1 MALGASSFMLWLKFV
16 FISWTCWILVQSN
29 SVYVKFQDFWNKC
42 SFLFGQLWELEIRLC
57 GLEVGWAEVIRQT
70 VPFLLVCVPNLRGG
84 GWAGWAWSGIKC
96 CSSSK
101 IYVIL
106 IFHDH
111 SHYSEIFLAR
121 FWISFV
127 FNKAPLHLVFNKAAT
142 IVLNRISSLH
152 IVWFSHINIFVVTN
166 QMRDKTTW
174 KVNKRLVT
182 KVTPFF
188 PTKIRRFLV

>member
-29 SVYVKFQDFWNKC
+29 SVCVKFQDFWNKF

-70 VPFLLVCVPNLRGG
+70 VPLLLVCVPNLWGG
-84 GWAGWAWSGIKC
+84 GWAVWAWSGIKC

-101 IYVIL
+101 IYVTL

-127 FNKAPLHLVFNKAAT
+127 FNKAAA

-152 IVWFSHINIFVVTN
+152 IVWFSHINICVVTN
-166 QMRDKTTW
+166 QVRDKTTW
-174 KVNKRLVT
+174 EVNKWLVT
-182 KVTPFF
+182 KATL
-188 PTKIRRFLV
+188 RFSL